1 MSLPGYYIVD
11 LKATLKKG
19 QVMFMSRSLGAS
31 ATPIAGYAVVFSE
44 EVVNGDTELYDNGET
59 TRAVLRNVIHQHNGD
74 LMELLHPRS
83 EARAEELIA

>member
-11 LKATLKKG
+11 LKATREAN

-31 ATPIAGYAVVFSE
+31 ATPAAGNAVVFSE

-59 TRAVLRNVIHQHNGD
+59 TRAVLRSTIHQHTGD
-74 LMELLHPRS
+74 LMALLHGRP
-83 EARAEELIA
+83 EPHEEEMIA